1 MNRIEMEKEIRKLLS
16 LYYEGTATP
25 AEVHRLRIGLE
36 TLEPLPEDLALEL
49 ELLRMVDDAAPLA
62 MAAVDVPDGLEK
74 KLRLDIHRRTAAH
87 RRRTWLR
94 WSGIGVAAAMT
105 AVLMLNVFGGYDDG
119 VDLSQP
125 QQTAQVLKLDTAAPQ
140 LADASED
147 DTASEAGA
155 ESGAEAPVTVNGTT
169 FHNVVKASSLK
180 SSNAKLANVG
190 NKTAQYASSMPTR
203 QECEKLAAA
212 MSQVRGMGED
222 MHAALSAAI
231 CEPVGD
237 VAVSLGDVRARTVA
251 AAEYDNNDNSS
262 TTILLP

>member
-62 MAAVDVPDGLEK
+62 IAAVDVPDGLEK
-74 KLRLDIHRRTAAH
+74 KLRLDIHRRAAAH

-119 VDLSQP
+119 VDLSLP
-125 QQTAQVLKLDTAAPQ
+125 QQTAQVLKQDTAASQ
-140 LADASED
+140 LADAGEE
-147 DTASEAGA
+147 DTAREKGA
-155 ESGAEAPVTVNGTT
+155 ESSPEVPVTVNGTT
-169 FHNVVKASSLK
+169 FHNVVRASSLK
-180 SSNAKLANVG
+180 SSKNKLANAG
-190 NKTAQYASSMPTR
+190 KAAQCASAMPTK
-203 QECEKLAAA
+203 QECETLAAA

-231 CEPVGD
+231 CEAVGD
-237 VAVSLGDVRARTVA
+237 VAVSIGDARAHTVS

>member
-16 LYYEGTATP
+16 LYYEGAATP

-74 KLRLDIHRRTAAH
+74 ELRLDIHRRAASQ
-87 RRRTWLR
+87 RRRVWLR

-105 AVLMLNVFGGYDDG
+105 AVLMLTVFGGYDDG

-125 QQTAQVLKLDTAAPQ
+125 LQTAQALKQDTAAGR
-140 LADASED
+140 LAGASEE
-147 DTASEAGA
+147 DTAGYAGA
-155 ESGAEAPVTVNGTT
+155 ESGAEVPVTVNGTA
-169 FHNVVKASSLK
+169 FRNVVRASSLK

-190 NKTAQYASSMPTR
+190 KAAQYASSMPTK

-222 MHAALSAAI
+222 MHAVLSAAI

-237 VAVSLGDVRARTVA
+237 VAVSLGDVRAHTVA

>member
-1 MNRIEMEKEIRKLLS
+1 MNRIEMEKKIRELLS
-16 LYYEGTATP
+16 LYYEGAATP

-36 TLEPLPEDLALEL
+36 RLEPLPDDLALEL

-62 MAAVDVPDGLEK
+62 TAAVDVPDGLEK
-74 KLRLDIHRRTAAH
+74 KLRLDIHRRAAAH

-119 VDLSQP
+119 VNLSQP
-125 QQTAQVLKLDTAAPQ
+125 QQTAMSQQDTAALQ
-140 LADASED
+140 LADAGGE

-180 SSNAKLANVG
+180 SSNTKPANAG
-190 NKTAQYASSMPTR
+190 KTAHASSTPTK

-212 MSQVRGMGED
+212 MSQVRGMDED

-237 VAVSLGDVRARTVA
+237 VAVSLGDVRAHTVA
-251 AAEYDNNDNSS
+251 ASQYDNNDNSS

>member
-1 MNRIEMEKEIRKLLS
+1 MNRIEKEKEIRKLLS

-36 TLEPLPEDLALEL
+36 TLEPLPDDLALEL

-74 KLRLDIHRRTAAH
+74 KLRLDIHRRAAAQ
-87 RRRTWLR
+87 RRSAWLR
-94 WSGIGVAAAMT
+94 WSGVGVAAAVT

-125 QQTAQVLKLDTAAPQ
+125 QQTAQVLKLDTAAGR
-140 LADASED
+140 LADASEE
-147 DTASEAGA
+147 DTARGEDT
-155 ESGAEAPVTVNGTT
+155 ESCQEPPVTVNGTT

-180 SSNAKLANVG
+180 SSNAKLANAG
-190 NKTAQYASSMPTR
+190 KAAQYASATPTK

-212 MSQVRGMGED
+212 MSQVRGMGKD

-237 VAVSLGDVRARTVA
+237 VAVSLGDVRAHTVA